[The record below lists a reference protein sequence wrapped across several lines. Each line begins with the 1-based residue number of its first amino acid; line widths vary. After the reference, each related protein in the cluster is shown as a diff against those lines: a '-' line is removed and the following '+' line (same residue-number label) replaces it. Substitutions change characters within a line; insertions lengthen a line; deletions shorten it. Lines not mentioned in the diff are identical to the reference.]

1 MPIEYNKSH
10 MQDILKKNAKI
21 ATLHNCIVSLEKS
34 FQKRVHSVSLR
45 FPNTFICFLVFGN
58 RDETLALVFELNN
71 TYANIEFGG
80 KTNEQNTTKNKF
92 IQYLCFIVVHFIHS
106 CHHLLK
112 MSSFGLKKIKFCSV
126 DLNFWRST

>member
-21 ATLHNCIVSLEKS
+21 AILHNCIVSLEKS

-58 RDETLALVFELNN
+58 RDETLVLVFEMVLAKLKSLFLQGLMEN
-71 TYANIEFGG
+71 FGV
-80 KTNEQNTTKNKF
+80 KTQLDAFKLQCVVRLMRV
-92 IQYLCFIVVHFIHS
+92 ILCV
-106 CHHLLK
+106 
-112 MSSFGLKKIKFCSV
+112 
-126 DLNFWRST
+126 